1 MTSDKAELYELVKLI
16 ADGDK
21 DAFARFYDLTIS
33 RSFGVI
39 MKITADKELAEEIAS
54 DVYMQI
60 WRTASKYDPEL
71 AAPMTWLIMIS
82 RSRTIDALR
91 REKSAKKNQYPLN
104 EDYDV
109 SDENT
114 LGPLAETLDEEH
126 CEKLKALLDV
136 LSKSDRQMVILA
148 FYQGMSHNEIA
159 KHTGTPLGSVKTIL
173 RRSQSALRSALKKSC
188 FYESVLGQN
197 DPALCMNLRGF

>member
-1 MTSDKAELYELVKLI
+1 MTSDKTELYELVKLI
-16 ADGDK
+16 AEGDK
-21 DAFARFYDLTIS
+21 EAFARFYDVTIS

-39 MKITADKELAEEIAS
+39 MKITSNKELAEEIAS

-60 WRTASKYDPEL
+60 WRTASKYDPDL

-91 REKSAKKNQYPLN
+91 REKSATKNQYPLN

-114 LGPLAETLDEEH
+114 FGPLAETLDEEH
-126 CEKLKALLDV
+126 CAKLKDLLNV

-159 KHTGTPLGSVKTIL
+159 QQTGTPLGSVKTIL
-173 RRSQSALRSALKKSC
+173 RRSQVALRSALKKSC
-188 FYESVLGQN
+188 FYESVTSQN
-197 DPALCMNLRGF
+197 DPALYMNMRGF

>member
-1 MTSDKAELYELVKLI
+1 MTSDKSELYELLKLI

-21 DAFARFYDLTIS
+21 DAFARFYDLTIN

-39 MKITADKELAEEIAS
+39 LKITTDKELAEEIAS

-60 WRTASKYDPEL
+60 WRSASKYDPDL
-71 AAPMTWLIMIS
+71 ASPMTWLIMIS

-91 REKSAKKNQYPLN
+91 REKSATKNQYPLN
-104 EDYDV
+104 KDYDV
-109 SDENT
+109 TDENT
-114 LGPLAETLDEEH
+114 FGPLAETLDVENS
-126 CEKLKALLDV
+126 EKLKALLEV

-159 KHTGTPLGSVKTIL
+159 KHTGKPLGSVKTIL
-173 RRSQSALRSALKKSC
+173 RRAQSILRSALKKSR
-188 FYESVLGQN
+188 FYESVSITN
-197 DPALCMNLRGF
+197 DPALCMNMRGF

>member
-1 MTSDKAELYELVKLI
+1 MIDKTELYELVKLI
-16 ADGDK
+16 AEGDK
-21 DAFARFYDLTIS
+21 DAFVRFYDLTIS

-39 MKITADKELAEEIAS
+39 MKISANKELAEEIAS

-60 WRTASKYDPEL
+60 WRTASKYDPDL

-82 RSRTIDALR
+82 RSRAIDALR
-91 REKSAKKNQYPLN
+91 REKSATKNQYPLN

-114 LGPLAETLDEEH
+114 FGPLAETLDEEN
-126 CEKLKALLDV
+126 CAKIKGLLDV
-136 LSKSDRQMVILA
+136 LSKSERQMVVLA

-159 KHTGTPLGSVKTIL
+159 KHTGKPLGSVKTIL
-173 RRSQSALRSALKKSC
+173 RRSQSALRSALKKRY
-188 FYESVLGQN
+188 FYESVTAQN
-197 DPALCMNLRGF
+197 DPTLCMNVRGF